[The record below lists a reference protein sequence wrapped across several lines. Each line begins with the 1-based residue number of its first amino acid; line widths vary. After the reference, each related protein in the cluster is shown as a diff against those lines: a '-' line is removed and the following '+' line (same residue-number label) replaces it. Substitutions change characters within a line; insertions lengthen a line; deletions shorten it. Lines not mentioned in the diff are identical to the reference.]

1 MHEQH
6 TTIQL
11 NFIWQIGGVTSTGY
25 GLYSPCLSSRLPW
38 HPYNVMVVRGSEWGG
53 HRGAEEEDV
62 AEDTE
67 ERGEWVAVV
76 VRLSVGGK

>member
-11 NFIWQIGGVTSTGY
+11 NFIWQIGGVTSTGAS
-25 GLYSPCLSSRLPW
+25 LYSRLLW

-53 HRGAEEEDV
+53 HRGAEEDAAAA